1 MKEDKELQECK
12 KLNMLLER
20 WMEVD
25 EGEAWD
31 APEWDRK
38 SELTEKLTERY
49 LPLIEQLAQ
58 AGLISFVFRTNKNR
72 FEGLGEFISFE
83 ADGAFENGNIELTG
97 YQHTG
102 GSGKGSPAFDKL
114 IADLGNEGK
123 EKKGEM
129 R

>member
-1 MKEDKELQECK
+1 MSEDKELEECK
-12 KLNMLLER
+12 KLNMLLQR

-31 APEWDRK
+31 APEWERRN
-38 SELTEKLTERY
+38 ELSKKLAERY

-58 AGLISFVFRTNKNR
+58 AGLISFVFRTNKDR
-72 FEGLGEFISFE
+72 FDGPGEFISFE
-83 ADGAFENGNIELTG
+83 ADGAYENGNIELTG

-114 IADLGNEGK
+114 IDDLGKK
-123 EKKGEM
+123 EKEKCDE
-129 R
+129 